1 VFRLLGAQH
10 AQPAALRDGTN
21 LGGGRRRAAVSE
33 ARIER
38 AGVRISTAV
47 IRRAAATT
55 RANTPE
61 ADFRDYGI
69 GAQILRDVGVRKMII
84 MSDATPRLAN
94 LPGYGL
100 EIVARSRFSTN
111 GKHTGAAK

>member
-1 VFRLLGAQH
+1 MERIAAAGEGVLLYLKRESN
-10 AQPAALRDGTN
+10 ALASDFD
-21 LGGGRRRAAVSE
+21 GGRPARR
-33 ARIER
+33 
-38 AGVRISTAV
+38 
-47 IRRAAATT
+47 ATT

-100 EIVARSRFSTN
+100 EIVGSVPLSTN
-111 GKHTGAAK
+111 GKHSTAAK

>member
-1 VFRLLGAQH
+1 MFGYSVRNTRNLLRSAMERIS
-10 AQPAALRDGTN
+10 AAGEGVLLYLKRESNALASDFE
-21 LGGGRRRAAVSE
+21 GGRPARR
-33 ARIER
+33 
-38 AGVRISTAV
+38 
-47 IRRAAATT
+47 ATT
-55 RANTPE
+55 RVNAPE

-100 EIVARSRFSTN
+100 EVVGSVPLSTN
-111 GKHTGAAK
+111 GKQNAAAK